1 MNEQTYD
8 QTLDCKGL
16 NCPLPVLKTNKQ
28 INTMDTG
35 EVLKI
40 ETTDMGSINDLQSWS
55 KQTENE
61 FISYAEDDGKYTFY
75 VRKT

>member
-1 MNEQTYD
+1 MNEQMYD
-8 QTLDCKGL
+8 QVLDCKGL

-28 INTMDTG
+28 IKTMETG

-40 ETTDMGSINDLQSWS
+40 ETTDIGSINDLQSWS

-61 FISYAEDDGKYTFY
+61 FLSYAEKDGNYTFF